1 MTRVFQTFRTRTDPE
16 TGRRIELL
24 DAKGRKIP
32 HPRWRYEYIDWRGQ
46 RRIKTGYP
54 TKTETMKLAL
64 RVQAQ
69 EDEIRNGYRPPP
81 RSADK
86 HATRPFSEV
95 VDEYLIWG
103 ESQGGRGGRP
113 WAKGHAR
120 MRQSHLAWWKER
132 LGLETLADLN
142 GVLPRI
148 EKILRELQKRGRAG
162 KTLNNYR
169 EALSSFSRWAIS
181 RGYLAE
187 NPLQGSESFD
197 TTPRTQRRA
206 MTADEIHRLLQVA
219 PPDRE
224 LLYEVALTT
233 GCRANELKQLKVGD
247 LSIDLKAL
255 CLRPETTKNRKS
267 AIQPLPQALL
277 DRLVESTRGKEPDEP
292 LLKVPSH
299 PARELTKDLKAAG
312 IPKFVVGKGTLD
324 FHALRVTH
332 ITLVIE
338 AGATI
343 KEAQTLARHS
353 DPRLTLNIYARAS
366 NKRLAELTEAVNGV
380 LLFASP
386 QPAHNRKQQT

>member
-1 MTRVFQTFRTRTDPE
+1 MARVFQTYKTRTDPK
-16 TGRRIELL
+16 TGKRIDLL
-24 DAKGRKIP
+24 NGRGQKIP
-32 HPRWRYEYIDWRGQ
+32 HPRWRYQIIDRQGR

-54 TKTETMKLAL
+54 TKTETIKLAH

-69 EDEIRNGYRPPP
+69 EDEIRNGYRPAP
-81 RSADK
+81 RSAEK
-86 HATRPFSEV
+86 HATRPFSEA
-95 VDEYLIWG
+95 VDEYMTWG
-103 ESQGGRGGRP
+103 ESQGGRGGRG
-113 WAKGHAR
+113 WSKVHRR
-120 MRQSHLAWWKER
+120 MRRSYLAWWEER
-132 LGLETLADLN
+132 LGIEVLADLI
-142 GVLPRI
+142 GILPRI
-148 EKILRELQKRGRAG
+148 EKALRELQKTGRAG

-181 RGYLAE
+181 RGYLSE

-197 TTPRTQRRA
+197 STPRTQRRA
-206 MTADEIHRLLQVA
+206 MTIDEIHRLLLVA

-224 LLYEVALTT
+224 LIYEVALTT

-255 CLRPETTKNRKS
+255 CLRPETTKNRKP

-277 DRLVESTRGKEPDEP
+277 DRLVDSTRRKEPDEP

-299 PARELTKDLKAAG
+299 PARELNKDLKAAR
-312 IPKFVVGKGTLD
+312 IPKYVVGQGKLD

-338 AGATI
+338 VGANV

-353 DPRLTLNIYARAS
+353 DPRLTMNIYARAS
-366 NKRLAELTEAVNGV
+366 NKRLAEITEAVGDI
-380 LLFASP
+380 LPFDAT
-386 QPAHNRKQQT
+386 QPAHNGKQQV